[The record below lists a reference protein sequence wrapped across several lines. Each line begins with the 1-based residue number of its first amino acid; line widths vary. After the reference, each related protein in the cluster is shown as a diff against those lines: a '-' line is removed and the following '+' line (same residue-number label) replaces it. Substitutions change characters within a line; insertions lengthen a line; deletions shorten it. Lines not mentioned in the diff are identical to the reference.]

1 MPRRWQ
7 IRLGILAAL
16 QRLSSGGWRRLA
28 ESVAP
33 GPSGLPEPTGPS
45 LYGSGLFFRS
55 SLSYHAGRTCNQWV
69 SGLLRTAGVPSSWF
83 WSFSSAGLMEEL
95 RLRTAK

>member
-1 MPRRWQ
+1 M
-7 IRLGILAAL
+7 
-16 QRLSSGGWRRLA
+16 RLA

-33 GPSGLPEPTGPS
+33 GPSALPEPIGPS
-45 LYGSGLFFRS
+45 LYGAGLFFRS

-83 WSFSSAGLMEEL
+83 WSISSAGLMEEL
-95 RLRTAK
+95 RLRVVE